1 MTTPPV
7 IAPDP
12 LAALPPLARWL
23 LERCKPDNDALAL
36 VTPTVTIEALYAQWM
51 ERKYFPSAIRLIAA
65 VLPAR
70 ESIWWAWVSV
80 RHSTQAV
87 GGTPPTAAQH
97 ATLGHVERWIVRPD
111 DPTRREVWESANK
124 AGLNSAVGMVGA
136 AVFLSGVTVGPSD
149 APVVPPPPGAIV
161 PIIPGAIL
169 VAAATNSDPARIE
182 PTTVAFAA
190 QGLEVVKRL
199 GGWDVAARQAYDTH
213 QRAEQEYA
221 QLLGS
226 SNAATS

>member
-7 IAPDP
+7 LAPDP

-23 LERCKPDNDALAL
+23 LERCKPDPDALAL
-36 VTPTVTIEALYAQWM
+36 VTPALTIEALYALWM
-51 ERKYFPSAIRLIAA
+51 ERKCFPSAIRLIAA

-80 RHSTQAV
+80 RHATQAV

-111 DPTRREVWESANK
+111 EATRREAWAAANT
-124 AGLNSAVGMVGA
+124 AGLNSAVGMLGA
-136 AVFLSGVTVGPSD
+136 AVFLSGVTVGPAG
-149 APVVPPPPGAIV
+149 APTVPPPPGAIV

-169 VAAATNSDPARIE
+169 VAAASNTNPERIE

-199 GGWDVAARQAYDTH
+199 GGWEATTKIAYDTH

-221 QLLGS
+221 RVLSAG
-226 SNAATS
+226 N